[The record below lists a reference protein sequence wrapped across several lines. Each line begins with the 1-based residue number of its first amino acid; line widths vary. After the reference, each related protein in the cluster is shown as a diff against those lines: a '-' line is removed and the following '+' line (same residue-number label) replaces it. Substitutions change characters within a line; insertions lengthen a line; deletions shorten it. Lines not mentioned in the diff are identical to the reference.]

1 MRFFSAHYITR
12 DVRRAPAGVG
22 CILFGVTGRGSIL
35 LVEDDIAL
43 RRSLSRWIRSKC
55 DLDIKEV
62 DTVASAKQALA
73 DEPEAAIVDVRLPD
87 GDGLEVV
94 AQLHERAPWIPVL
107 VTTGDDSPDIANRA
121 HMLGAVCVRKPEIE
135 GNIALFVERVAHRP
149 RPSSKRA
156 LALLL
161 EEVDLT
167 PRQREIVEL
176 AMSGTKRSAL
186 AEALGL
192 EESSVRTHV
201 REIVKRVGIDNL
213 DQLGWRM
220 LALLDEDA
228 E

>member
-1 MRFFSAHYITR
+1 M
-12 DVRRAPAGVG
+12 
-22 CILFGVTGRGSIL
+22 GRGSIL

-55 DLDIKEV
+55 DLEITEV

-87 GDGLEVV
+87 GDGLELVE
-94 AQLHERAPWIPVL
+94 QLRTRSPWIPIL
-107 VTTGDDSPDIANRA
+107 VTTGDDSPEIANRA
-121 HMLGAVCVRKPEIE
+121 HLLGVMCVRKPEIDA
-135 GNIALFVERVAHRP
+135 NIAKFVEQLAHRP
-149 RPSSKRA
+149 RPNTQRA

-161 EEVDLT
+161 EAVDLT

-176 AMSGTKRSAL
+176 AMTGTKRSEL

-220 LALLDEDA
+220 LALLDEAEDA
-228 E
+228 